1 MDVSTV
7 IISIGPEPTTLVSHQ
22 FHAVVR
28 IFKGSHSSFD
38 IFSFSFILPFN
49 KMRIFVN
56 ILVIVGEV
64 VRVDHFII
72 LKKLYLNA
80 ARLDVELEIVLISSV
95 VE

>member
-1 MDVSTV
+1 
-7 IISIGPEPTTLVSHQ
+7 
-22 FHAVVR
+22 
-28 IFKGSHSSFD
+28 
-38 IFSFSFILPFN
+38 
-49 KMRIFVN
+49 MRIFVN